1 MKYILIV
8 LSFLFVSIAG
18 AAEVDT
24 KNSEFDW
31 YASKVTGDHYGKV
44 MLGESMLIEKDGK
57 VVGGEFIMDMTTLT
71 VENIDSPKYEKKFLN
86 HMKSDDFFDVA
97 KYPTATLKINK
108 IEGTNV
114 EGDLTIKD
122 KTNPINFTM
131 EQNGDLV
138 TGKMKF
144 DRTKYDMI
152 YNSGN
157 FFKDLGDKMIHDEVV
172 LTFNVK
178 VIES

>member
-18 AAEVDT
+18 AGEVDT

-31 YASKVTGDHYGKV
+31 YASKVTGEHYGKV
-44 MLGESMLIEKDGK
+44 LLKESTLDEKNGK

-97 KYPTATLKINK
+97 KYSTATLKINK
-108 IEGTNV
+108 IDGNNV

-131 EQNGDLV
+131 EQKGDLV

-144 DRTKYDMI
+144 DRTKYDMV
-152 YNSGN
+152 YRSGN
-157 FFKDLGDKMIHDEVV
+157 FFKDLGDNMIHDEIVI
-172 LTFNVK
+172 TFKVK
-178 VIES
+178 VI

>member
-1 MKYILIV
+1 MKYFLIV
-8 LSFLFVSIAG
+8 LSFLFVPFAY

-44 MLGESMLIEKDGK
+44 MLNESTLIEKDGK
-57 VVGGEFIMDMTTLT
+57 VVGGEFIMDMTTFT

-86 HMKSDDFFDVA
+86 HIKSADFFDVG

-108 IEGTNV
+108 IEGNKV
-114 EGDLTIKD
+114 KGDLTIKD
-122 KTNPINFTM
+122 KTSPIDFTM
-131 EQNGDLV
+131 EQNGNLV

-144 DRTKYDMI
+144 DRTKYGMI
-152 YNSGN
+152 YKSGN
-157 FFKDLGDKMIHDEVV
+157 YFKDLGDKVIHDEVV
-172 LTFNVK
+172 ITFNVK

>member
-1 MKYILIV
+1 MKYFLIV

-18 AAEVDT
+18 AAQVDT

-44 MLGESMLIEKDGK
+44 MLNESTLTEKDGK
-57 VVGGEFIMDMTTLT
+57 VVGGEFIMDMNTFT
-71 VENIDSPKYEKKFLN
+71 VENISSAKHEKDFLD
-86 HMKSDDFFDVA
+86 HMKSGDFFDVA

-108 IEGTNV
+108 IEGNNV
-114 EGDLTIKD
+114 EGDLTIKG

-131 EQNGDLV
+131 EQKGDLV

-144 DRTKYDMI
+144 DRTKYDMV
-152 YNSGN
+152 YRSGN
-157 FFKDLGDKMIHDEVV
+157 FFKDLGDKMIHDEVII
-172 LTFNVK
+172 TFKVK

>member
-44 MLGESMLIEKDGK
+44 MLVESMLIEKDGK
-57 VVGGEFIMDMTTLT
+57 VVGGEFIMDMTTFT

-114 EGDLTIKD
+114 EGDLTIKN

-152 YNSGN
+152 YNSEN
-157 FFKDLGDKMIHDEVV
+157 FFKDLGDKMIHDKVV
-172 LTFNVK
+172 ITFNVK
-178 VIES
+178 IVES

>member
-8 LSFLFVSIAG
+8 LSLLFVSIAG

-44 MLGESMLIEKDGK
+44 MLGESTLIEKNGK
-57 VVGGEFIMDMTTLT
+57 VVGGEFIMDMTTFT
-71 VENIDSPKYEKKFLN
+71 VENIDSPKYEKKFLD
-86 HMKSDDFFDVA
+86 HIKSGDFFDVA
-97 KYPTATLKINK
+97 KYPIATLKINR
-108 IEGTNV
+108 IDGNNV

-131 EQNGDLV
+131 EQNGDLI
-138 TGKMKF
+138 TGKMNF

-157 FFKDLGDKMIHDEVV
+157 FFEDLGDKVIHDEVV
-172 LTFNVK
+172 LTFKIK

>member
-1 MKYILIV
+1 MKDFLIV
-8 LSFLFVSIAG
+8 LSFLFISVDN

-31 YASKVTGDHYGKV
+31 YASKVTGEHYGKV
-44 MLGESMLIEKDGK
+44 LLKESTLEEKNGK
-57 VVGGEFIMDMTTLT
+57 VVGGEFIMDMTTFT

-86 HMKSDDFFDVA
+86 HMRSGDFFDVA
-97 KYPTATLKINK
+97 KYPYATLKINK
-108 IEGTNV
+108 IDGDDV
-114 EGDLTIKD
+114 EGDLTIKG

-131 EQNGDLV
+131 VQHGDLI

-157 FFKDLGDKMIHDEVV
+157 FFEDLGDKMIHDEVV

-178 VIES
+178 FIES

>member
-31 YASKVTGDHYGKV
+31 YASKVTGEHYGKV
-44 MLGESMLIEKDGK
+44 LLKESTLDEKNGK
-57 VVGGEFIMDMTTLT
+57 VVGGEFIMDMITLT

-131 EQNGDLV
+131 EQNGDLI

-157 FFKDLGDKMIHDEVV
+157 FFEDLGDKIIHDEVI

-178 VIES
+178 LVES